1 MPAGGIGSW
10 SMLLLL
16 GRQTRTVP
24 RRGAGAP
31 IGFGRPG
38 VSSENEGVLSGYSSN
53 GNFYGHIAENQ
64 LSARGR
70 IFESTWVASGVPQEP
85 EQELV
90 REHVYGIDGSKPGSV
105 HLVTGGSQ
113 CAREP
118 RGC

>member
-64 LSARGR
+64 PGARGNQKFGEIR
-70 IFESTWVASGVPQEP
+70 IFESTWVASGVP
-85 EQELV
+85 
-90 REHVYGIDGSKPGSV
+90 G
-105 HLVTGGSQ
+105 
-113 CAREP
+113 ARA
-118 RGC
+118 RVGARARLWH